1 MTDLPFPPNQTT
13 SETELVFDAAAQEL
27 EQLLLRLSPDKQ
39 EKQAGTISPSRDER
53 PDAKSKPS
61 TASLN
66 DFQKAA
72 IAYQEASDALQL
84 AMERLEEARS
94 NQSNAKARLETKTL
108 DYALA
113 IQTVNDLTDQPM
125 VTESERDT
133 ANQHLAHAK
142 SAYKTAKSTHHYQI
156 ALSQTAYYAVVQAQA
171 TYDTAQLAFDLAKT
185 NDSDADLSGLKH
197 DDKQSETS
205 ANNIDFLL
213 NFLSQ
218 NLEPEQGETSHLGS
232 DPEPPQLF
240 DPNLPFER
248 RPAIEKPISD
258 NLPNEPKPYR
268 SGHINWTFDDSTPHK
283 TEHTTH
289 DKNRI

>member
-1 MTDLPFPPNQTT
+1 MTDLHLTPNQTI
-13 SETELVFDAAAQEL
+13 SEAELEFEAASQEL
-27 EQLLLRLSPDKQ
+27 NQLLLQLTLDKQ
-39 EKQAGTISPSRDER
+39 ETQAGTISPSRDER

-84 AMERLEEARS
+84 AMEQLDEARNS
-94 NQSNAKARLETKTL
+94 QSDAKTKLETKTL

-113 IQTVNDLTDQPM
+113 IQTVNDLADQPM
-125 VTESERDT
+125 VTESERQA

-142 SAYKTAKSTHHYQI
+142 STYNTAKSTHHYQV
-156 ALSQTAYYAVVQAQA
+156 ALSQIAYYTVVQTQA

-185 NDSDADLSGLKH
+185 NDLDANLSGLKH

-205 ANNIDFLL
+205 ANNIDFLM
-213 NFLSQ
+213 NFLSHH
-218 NLEPEQGETSHLGS
+218 PKQGETSHLGS

-248 RPAIEKPISD
+248 RPAIERPLAVKH
-258 NLPNEPKPYR
+258 LVQTGETH